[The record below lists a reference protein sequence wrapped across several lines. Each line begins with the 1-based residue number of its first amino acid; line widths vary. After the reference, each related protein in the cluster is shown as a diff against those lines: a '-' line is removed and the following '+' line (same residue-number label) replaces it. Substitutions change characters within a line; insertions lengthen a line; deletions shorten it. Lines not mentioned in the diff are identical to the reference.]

1 MSAVIPPF
9 ANHLPV
15 HIRFGEGTA
24 MVLPDL
30 IAELGARNPAILVD
44 RGITDFN
51 PAAGDLLARLNDI
64 PGQVPKVCE
73 RPAGEPTVATVDEVT
88 DMVREATPDLI
99 VALGGGSVI
108 DTAKAAR
115 LCLQLE
121 RPFAEAAA
129 APDRPEPTV
138 PLVAIPTTA
147 GTGSEVSGGAVVTD
161 PGSGRKAGIAHP
173 NLRAQYALVDPALT
187 YSMTPRMTANT
198 GIDALAQAI
207 AGVIARVRTPV
218 AQAIGLEAIRL
229 AGESLVPAY
238 RDGRDPVARS
248 RMACASLM
256 AGLTMN
262 LSDCTAE
269 HSMGQAIAGIRE
281 APHGLTVGLVLAE
294 TLERERRFVPALLE
308 RVADALGESPDSA
321 GDGTRAVRA
330 VRRIL
335 AELAFPVLS
344 DLGIGGQDVGLLA
357 DLAMADQFVTLAP
370 EPWSREEVCA
380 AYHAALRLTTRNAEL
395 HQEQRWSDSSH

>member
-1 MSAVIPPF
+1 MT
-9 ANHLPV
+9 LP
-15 HIRFGEGTA
+15 G
-24 MVLPDL
+24 L
-30 IAELGARNPAILVD
+30 IAELGASNPVILVD
-44 RGITDFN
+44 RGIADFN
-51 PAAGDLLARLNDI
+51 PAAGDLLAGLNEV
-64 PGQVPKVCE
+64 PGRVPTICE
-73 RPAGEPTVATVDEVT
+73 RPAGEPTIATVDEVAGV
-88 DMVREATPDLI
+88 VRESSPDLI

-108 DTAKAAR
+108 DTAKAVR
-115 LCLQLE
+115 LCLQLN

-129 APDRPEPTV
+129 VDRPKPTV

-161 PGSGRKAGIAHP
+161 PQSGRKAGIAHP
-173 NLRAQYALVDPALT
+173 NLRAQYALVDPVLT
-187 YSMTPRMTANT
+187 YSMTPPMTANT

-238 RDGRDPVARS
+238 RDGRDPIARS

-269 HSMGQAIAGIRE
+269 HSMGQAIASIRE

-294 TLERERRFVPALLE
+294 TLERERRFVPDLLE
-308 RVADALGESPDSA
+308 RVADALGEPPDCTR
-321 GDGTRAVRA
+321 DGGRAVRA
-330 VRRIL
+330 IRKIL
-335 AELAFPVLS
+335 AQLEFPVLS
-344 DLGIGGQDVGLLA
+344 DLGIGDQDVGSLA
-357 DLAMADQFVTLAP
+357 DLAIGDLYLTLAP
-370 EPWSREEVCA
+370 EPWSREDVCA
-380 AYHAALRLTTRNAEL
+380 AYHAALGLKTRNVASRTNEA
-395 HQEQRWSDSSH
+395 